1 MNQNGAC
8 IVQRDFTV
16 LLETD
21 HPGFEYARDCLGRFA
36 ELVKSPAGFHTY
48 RITPLSLWNA
58 AAGGSRPEEILG
70 MLRNMSRWEL
80 PQSLELEIGEHMSR
94 YGLLRLGR
102 APEEHDRLLLSSS
115 SARPGLL
122 LKLLGDKKRA
132 FQLRFTEDSS
142 DSLTFPAK
150 WRGAMKQELIR
161 MGYPVLDQA
170 GYHPGQALPLQL
182 AFSSGAGGF
191 MLRPYQQAA
200 VEAFT
205 GSEGEGG
212 GGSGVIVLPCGAG
225 KTIVGLAAMER
236 LQCETLIL
244 TSNVTSVRQWIHEI
258 GAKTTLPRESV
269 GEYTGLHKQI
279 TPVTVSTYQILTHR
293 DRAGNDFKHMRLF
306 GERDWGLIIYD
317 EVHLLPAPVF
327 RATAEIQATRR
338 LGLTATLV
346 REDGCEQDVF
356 SLIGPKRYELPWKAL
371 EEQGF
376 IAEVECSEVRIP
388 LPDSLKDSYLEA
400 ASREKH
406 RIAAEN
412 PRKLEVIRRLL
423 ARHEGSGILIIGQ
436 YLEQLRL
443 IAEELGVPLIAG
455 NTPQEERVQL
465 FDQFR
470 QGEIPVLVVSKVA
483 NFAVD
488 LPDASVAIQISGSFG
503 SRQEEAQRLGRI
515 LRPKA
520 DGRTAHFYT
529 IVSEATSEQDFARKR
544 QLFLIEQGY
553 QYGIVLEQEGTG
565 DDRVSVSPF
574 RRTSVHA

>member
-8 IVQRDFTV
+8 IVQRDFTI
-16 LLETD
+16 LLETN
-21 HPGFEYARDCLGRFA
+21 HPGYEYARDCLGRFA
-36 ELVKSPAGFHTY
+36 ELVKSPSSFHTY

-58 AAGGSRPEEILG
+58 AAGGSCPEDVLE
-70 MLRNMSRWEL
+70 MLSSVSRWEL
-80 PQSLELEIGEHMSR
+80 PQGFELEIRERMSR
-94 YGLLRLGR
+94 YGLLRLSGL
-102 APEEHDRLLLSSS
+102 PEEHDRLLLSSS
-115 SARPGLL
+115 STLPGLL
-122 LKLLGDKKRA
+122 LKLLGDKKKD
-132 FQLRFTEDSS
+132 FQLHFTEDGS

-170 GYHPGQALPLQL
+170 GYHTGQALPLQL
-182 AFSSGAGGF
+182 ASPSEAGGF
-191 MLRPYQQAA
+191 MLRPYQQDA
-200 VEAFT
+200 VEAFA
-205 GSEGEGG
+205 GSEEQ

-258 GAKTTLPRESV
+258 EAKTTLPRESV

-293 DRAGNDFKHMRLF
+293 DRASNEFKHMRLF

-327 RATAEIQATRR
+327 RATAELQATRR

-356 SLIGPKRYELPWKAL
+356 SLIGPKRYDLPWKAL

-388 LPDSLKDSYLEA
+388 LPDPLKESYQKST
-400 ASREKH
+400 SREKH

-423 ARHEGSGILIIGQ
+423 LRHEGCGILIIGQ

-443 IAEELGVPLIAG
+443 IAEELEVPLITG

-465 FDQFR
+465 FSQFR
-470 QGEIPVLVVSKVA
+470 EGGIPVLVVSKVA

-515 LRPKA
+515 LRPKT

-529 IVSEATSEQDFARKR
+529 IVSEGTREQDFARKR

-565 DDRVSVSPF
+565 
-574 RRTSVHA
+574 A

>member
-16 LLETD
+16 LLETN
-21 HPGFEYARDCLGRFA
+21 HPGYEYARDCLGRFA
-36 ELVKSPAGFHTY
+36 ELVKSPASFHTY

-58 AAGGSRPEEILG
+58 AAGGSRSEHILE
-70 MLRNMSRWEL
+70 MLRSVSRWEL
-80 PQSLELEIGEHMSR
+80 PQGLEHEIKDRMSR
-94 YGLLRLGR
+94 YGLLTLSRI
-102 APEEHDRLLLSSS
+102 PEEHDRLLLSAN
-115 SARPGLL
+115 SAPPDLL
-122 LKLLGDKKRA
+122 VKLLGDKKEA
-132 FQLRFTEDSS
+132 FQLLFAEDGTG
-142 DSLTFPAK
+142 SLKLPAK

-170 GYHPGQALPLQL
+170 GYHPGQALPLQF
-182 AFSSGAGGF
+182 ASSSIEGGF
-191 MLRPYQQAA
+191 VLRPYQQAA
-200 VEAFT
+200 IEAFA
-205 GSEGEGG
+205 GSRGE

-258 GAKTTLPRESV
+258 EAKTTVPRESV
-269 GEYTGLHKQI
+269 GEYTGLNKQI
-279 TPVTVSTYQILTHR
+279 NPVTVSTYQILTHR
-293 DRAGNDFKHMRLF
+293 DRASNDFKHMRLF

-327 RATAEIQATRR
+327 RATAELQATRR
-338 LGLTATLV
+338 LGLTATLI

-356 SLIGPKRYELPWKAL
+356 SLIGPKRYELPWKTL

-388 LPDSLKDSYLEA
+388 LPDDVKETYLKA
-400 ASREKH
+400 TSREKY

-423 ARHEGSGILIIGQ
+423 MHHEGCGMLIIGQ

-443 IAEELGVPLIAG
+443 IAEELGVPLIIG
-455 NTPQEERVQL
+455 NTPQEQRIQL

-470 QGEIPVLVVSKVA
+470 QGELPVLVVSKVA

-520 DGRTAHFYT
+520 DGRTAYFYT
-529 IVSEATSEQDFARKR
+529 IVSEGTREQDFARKR

-553 QYGIVLEQEGTG
+553 QYGIVLEQEGARHEG
-565 DDRVSVSPF
+565 VPVSVSPF
-574 RRTSVHA
+574 RRTSIHA

>member
-16 LLETD
+16 LLETN
-21 HPGFEYARDCLGRFA
+21 HPGYEYARDCLGRFA
-36 ELVKSPAGFHTY
+36 ELVKSPASFHTY

-58 AAGGSRPEEILG
+58 AAGGSCPEDIIERLG
-70 MLRNMSRWEL
+70 SVSRWEL
-80 PQSLELEIGEHMSR
+80 PQGLELEIRERMSR
-94 YGLLRLGR
+94 YGLLRLSKM
-102 APEEHDRLLLSSS
+102 PEAHDRLLLSSS
-115 SARPGLL
+115 SALPGLL
-122 LKLLGDKKRA
+122 FKLLGDKKRA
-132 FQLRFTEDSS
+132 FQLHFAEDGS

-182 AFSSGAGGF
+182 ASSFEAGGF
-191 MLRPYQQAA
+191 RLRPYQQAA
-200 VEAFT
+200 VEAFA
-205 GSEGEGG
+205 GAGEH

-244 TSNVTSVRQWIHEI
+244 TSNVTSVRQWLHEI
-258 GAKTTLPRESV
+258 EAKTTLPCQSV
-269 GEYTGLHKQI
+269 GEYTGLLKQI
-279 TPVTVSTYQILTHR
+279 KPVTVSTYQILTHR
-293 DRAGNDFKHMRLF
+293 DRASNELKHMRLF

-327 RATAEIQATRR
+327 RATAELQATRR

-356 SLIGPKRYELPWKAL
+356 SLIGPKRYELPWKTL

-388 LPDSLKDSYLEA
+388 LPDHLKESYQKVT
-400 ASREKH
+400 SREKH

-412 PRKLEVIRRLL
+412 PRKLAVIRRLL
-423 ARHEGSGILIIGQ
+423 VRHEGSGTLIIGQ

-443 IAEELGVPLIAG
+443 IAEELGVPLITG
-455 NTPQEERVQL
+455 NTPQAERVQL
-465 FDQFR
+465 FDRFR
-470 QGEIPVLVVSKVA
+470 RGELPVLVVSKVA

-488 LPDASVAIQISGSFG
+488 LPDATVAIQISGSFG

-515 LRPKA
+515 LRPKS

-529 IVSEATSEQDFARKR
+529 IVSEGTREQDFARKR

-565 DDRVSVSPF
+565 
-574 RRTSVHA
+574 A